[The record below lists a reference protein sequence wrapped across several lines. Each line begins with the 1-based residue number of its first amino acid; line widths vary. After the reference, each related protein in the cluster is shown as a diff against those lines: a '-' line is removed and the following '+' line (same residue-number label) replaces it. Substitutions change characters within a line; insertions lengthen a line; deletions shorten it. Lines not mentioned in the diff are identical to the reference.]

1 MRGVVASTSMDDLW
15 KGMEWWKDLSPSQH
29 EISIVL
35 GAAAI
40 VGALAVFWAVFIRKP
55 EKDGSRRYV
64 YPSSRGPSSSGS
76 DRSSFPEKKR
86 RRRRRRRRHPTLAET
101 GGLPPIRS
109 ESLPDD
115 PP

>member
-1 MRGVVASTSMDDLW
+1 VDDFW

-29 EISIVL
+29 EITVVL

-40 VGALAVFWAVFIRKP
+40 VGALAVFWAVYIRKP
-55 EKDGSRRYV
+55 ERDGSRRYV
-64 YPSSRGPSSSGS
+64 YPSSRGPSSSNS
-76 DRSSFPEKKR
+76 DWSSSPEKKKR
-86 RRRRRRRRHPTLAET
+86 RRRRRRRRRNPTLAET